1 MGKGSMQ
8 TILELMII
16 QNERKQGSF
25 IVGREK
31 QFRIWGGWWRLVS
44 GKEEKLEKKK
54 IKTSFSSSEKGAL
67 HNTLWWTLFCYQSW
81 LA

>member
-31 QFRIWGGWWRLVS
+31 QFRI
-44 GKEEKLEKKK
+44 
-54 IKTSFSSSEKGAL
+54 
-67 HNTLWWTLFCYQSW
+67 
-81 LA
+81 